1 MATKPTAKKPAATSA
16 QRSLADIDTRNLS
29 PEQIAALAEQTAG
42 AGRKKRK
49 TSPRSNQNWEVTELA
64 GLPQAERDAALDAV
78 AQKLTATRHKVSTK
92 TGKVPKN
99 AGKHPETVKSD
110 EKKGGP
116 DENGLYTDKQRA
128 FVDEYLIDFNGT
140 QAAIRA
146 GYSSKTANEQ
156 AAGLLAKLSIQK
168 LLAERKAARVQRT
181 EITQDRVL
189 QELARLA
196 FLDIRK
202 AFNEDGSLKPIQDL
216 DDETAA
222 AIAGIDVVEMAGAAG
237 IGGDGIEHIPLQTK
251 KIKLAEKKG
260 ALELLMRHMGM
271 LNDKLKLQGDPE
283 QPLQVQTKV
292 VLVPP
297 KQTAQVETKPLDKAE
312 D

>member
-1 MATKPTAKKPAATSA
+1 MATKPTAKKPAAKPA

-29 PEQIAALAEQTAG
+29 PAQIAALAEETAG
-42 AGRKKRK
+42 TKTRK
-49 TSPRSNQNWEVTELA
+49 P
-64 GLPQAERDAALDAV
+64 
-78 AQKLTATRHKVSTK
+78 RHKVSDTPTEKNKKTTK
-92 TGKVPKN
+92 TTGRDN
-99 AGKHPETVKSD
+99 AKEKTGTGNVKSSW
-110 EKKGGP
+110 KQGVP

-156 AAGLLAKLSIQK
+156 AAGLLAKVSIQK

-202 AFNEDGSLKPIQDL
+202 AFKEDGSLKPIQDL

-222 AIAGIDVVEMAGAAG
+222 AIAGIDVVEMAGAAA
-237 IGGDGIEHIPLQTK
+237 IGGDGIDHIPLQTK

-271 LNDKLKLQGDPE
+271 LNDKLKLQGDAE
-283 QPLQVQTKV
+283 APLQVQTKV
-292 VLVPP
+292 VMVPA
-297 KQTAQVETKPLDKAE
+297 KESAQVETKPLEQEPD
-312 D
+312 